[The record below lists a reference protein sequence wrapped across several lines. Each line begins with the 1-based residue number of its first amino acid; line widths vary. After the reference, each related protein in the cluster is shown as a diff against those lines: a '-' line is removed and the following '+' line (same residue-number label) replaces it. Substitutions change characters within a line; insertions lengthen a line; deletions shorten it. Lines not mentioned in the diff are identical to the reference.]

1 MLLNDNIRNQVQNR
15 LRSLAGPV
23 RLVVFTQEVE
33 CAHCRENRQLAEEVA
48 ALAPD
53 KVAIEVHNL
62 ITEPEKAKQFNVDK
76 VPAIA
81 VVGNRDYGIRF
92 YGVPAG
98 FEFSTFVAAIELAAS
113 GDSRLQPASIT
124 KLATVST
131 PVDLMVFTT
140 LTCPACPAAAML
152 AHRIAVASDKVTASV
167 IDAAEFPHL
176 ANLYSVMAV
185 PKVVVN
191 RSHSFTGA
199 LPEEK
204 FVAEV
209 INGTVATK

>member
-1 MLLNDNIRNQVQNR
+1 MLLNDNVKNQVLSRFN
-15 LRSLAGPV
+15 AITNPV

-53 KVAIEVHNL
+53 RVAIEVHNL
-62 ITEPEKAKQFNVDK
+62 ITEPDKAQQFNVDK

-81 VVGNRDYGIRF
+81 VVGNKDYGIRF

-98 FEFSTFVAAIELAAS
+98 FEFSTFIAAIELAAS
-113 GDSRLQPASIT
+113 GDSRLKPASLT
-124 KLATVST
+124 RLTTLSA
-131 PVDLMVFTT
+131 PVEIMVFTT

-152 AHRIAVASDKVTASV
+152 AHRIAVASDLVTASV

-176 ANLYSVMAV
+176 ANLYNVMAV
-185 PKVVVN
+185 PKIVVN

-209 INGTVATK
+209 INGAVATR